1 MTYQPKARPPSVKQV
16 LDQQKA
22 DAERGRQ
29 QKATL
34 AAVPAGSPEPALPA
48 GMPPDTRT
56 SVQRY
61 LDDVAPA
68 SIVGRAIRGNK
79 EHVFATADDGEPV
92 PDDVDFTAL
101 CDQTMVGLIR
111 FNGEGVP
118 PDQKMGLLYDGF
130 QMPDRAALG
139 DTDPASWELGL
150 DGKPLTLGNILSTW
164 CCNVPTPRSYSHTQ
178 PARSPAAARLEICF
192 AIMTAC
198 RRRIPTC
205 IRWCI

>member
-16 LDQQKA
+16 LDQQKV

-34 AAVPAGSPEPALPA
+34 AAVPAGSPEPVLPA

-111 FNGEGVP
+111 F
-118 PDQKMGLLYDGF
+118 
-130 QMPDRAALG
+130 
-139 DTDPASWELGL
+139 
-150 DGKPLTLGNILSTW
+150 
-164 CCNVPTPRSYSHTQ
+164 
-178 PARSPAAARLEICF
+178 
-192 AIMTAC
+192 
-198 RRRIPTC
+198 
-205 IRWCI
+205 